1 MTTRRQVLG
10 WAGLVGLGAVAGC
23 GPDAPAPPSGPA
35 PKDVLVLEGP
45 DGVTVFSTATGAVL
59 VPAGPA
65 VVSSDGRGLARAQAV
80 DGGTRLF
87 SHRLPRGEQVFSGV
101 LTGALAPRV
110 VAPDSMLVALA
121 NPGAT
126 PYRPGRRDRTTI
138 VVADAAGQRARLDL
152 PGNLEPEA
160 FDPAGRL
167 LYVLDYVPPVA
178 PDRYRVRVVDL
189 ASGTVQPL
197 LTRDKSP
204 VPSGAEEEM
213 RGEGRQAVY
222 DGNRDTLFT
231 LYTHQPDHV
240 HTRNLIDA
248 GAREEA
254 PHVHAFVHT
263 LNLGGQWAYCVDLPA
278 PFGENPAAGHAI
290 ARDPGGR
297 VVVVDATSGSGL
309 FIDPDGLT
317 VQETFA
323 FARAARSDR
332 HRDRAVRAGRRA
344 DGRRR
349 TRGGDPRRAALVG
362 RHRDPW
368 RGDRRRPAL
377 SRAGRGRCSG
387 GSADRRGRAPDR
399 DAGRH
404 DAARGVPAVLIVS
417 CERSSVACGR
427 WPAARRRS
435 G

>member
-110 VAPDSMLVALA
+110 VAPDGMLVALA

-197 LTRDKSP
+197 LTRDKTP

-278 PFGENPAAGHAI
+278 PFGEQAGGRPRDRPGSRRPGRGRRRHLRIGPVHRPGWRSRCRRRSHSPLPRGPIDTATALFAPDGELMVAAGHE
-290 ARDPGGR
+290 
-297 VVVVDATSGSGL
+297 VV
-309 FIDPDGLT
+309 
-317 VQETFA
+317 
-323 FARAARSDR
+323 
-332 HRDRAVRAGRRA
+332 
-344 DGRRR
+344 
-349 TRGGDPRRAALVG
+349 TRGGRR
-362 RHRDPW
+362 W
-368 RGDRRRPAL
+368 
-377 SRAGRGRCSG
+377 
-387 GSADRRGRAPDR
+387 SADTVIRGAVTVADR
-399 DAGRH
+399 LYLGQDDGAVQVDPLTG
-404 DAARGVPAVLIVS
+404 AVLRRI
-417 CERSSVACGR
+417 AT
-427 WPAARRRS
+427 PAGTTLREAFMLS
-435 G
+435 

>member
-65 VVSSDGRGLARAQAV
+65 VVSSDGRGLARAQAI

-138 VVADAAGQRARLDL
+138 VIADAAGQRARLDL

-189 ASGTVQPL
+189 ASGTVQSL
-197 LTRDKSP
+197 LTRDKTP

-240 HTRNLIDA
+240 HTRNLLDA
-248 GAREEA
+248 GARAEA

-278 PFGENPAAGHAI
+278 PFGEQPAAGHAI

-297 VVVVDATSGSGL
+297 VVVVDAGSGSGL

-317 VQETFA
+317 VQETFT
-323 FARAARSDR
+323 FAVPRGPIDTATALFAPNGELMVAAG
-332 HRDRAVRAGRRA
+332 HEVV
-344 DGRRR
+344 
-349 TRGGDPRRAALVG
+349 TRGGLR
-362 RHRDPW
+362 W
-368 RGDRRRPAL
+368 
-377 SRAGRGRCSG
+377 
-387 GSADRRGRAPDR
+387 SADTVVHGAVTVADR
-399 DAGRH
+399 LYLGQEDGAVQVDPTTG
-404 DAARGVPAVLIVS
+404 AVLRRI
-417 CERSSVACGR
+417 AT
-427 WPAARRRS
+427 PAGTTLREAFLLS
-435 G
+435 

>member
-23 GPDAPAPPSGPA
+23 GPDAPPPPGGAA

-45 DGVTVFSTATGAVL
+45 DGVTVYSTATGAAL

-80 DGGTRLF
+80 GGGTRLF
-87 SHRLPRGEQVFSGV
+87 SHRLPRGEEVFSGV
-101 LTGALAPRV
+101 LTGALTPRV

-138 VVADAAGQRARLDL
+138 VIADAAGQRARLDL
-152 PGNLEPEA
+152 AGNLEPEA

-189 ASGTVQPL
+189 ASGTVAPL
-197 LTRDKSP
+197 LTRDKTP

-222 DGNRDTLFT
+222 DRGRGTLFT

-240 HTRNLIDA
+240 HTRDLINA
-248 GAREEA
+248 GAREDA

-263 LNLGGQWAYCVDLPA
+263 LNLSGQWAYCVDLPA

-290 ARDPGGR
+290 ARDPRGL
-297 VVVVDATSGSGL
+297 VAVVDATSGSGL
-309 FIDPDGLT
+309 HVDPDGLT
-317 VQETFA
+317 VRETFTFKA
-323 FARAARSDR
+323 PRGPIATATALFAPNGELMVAAG
-332 HRDRAVRAGRRA
+332 HEVV
-344 DGRRR
+344 
-349 TRGGDPRRAALVG
+349 TRGGPRWSADTVIHGAATV
-362 RHRDPW
+362 
-368 RGDRRRPAL
+368 GDRLYLGQDGGAVQVDPATGTVLRRIATPAGTTLREAFEL
-377 SRAGRGRCSG
+377 S
-387 GSADRRGRAPDR
+387 
-399 DAGRH
+399 
-404 DAARGVPAVLIVS
+404 
-417 CERSSVACGR
+417 
-427 WPAARRRS
+427 
-435 G
+435 